1 MSHGT
6 PSHSTRFDIDAEKE
20 IEQGIVYGGL
30 WGMFLQFHSDSEG
43 AIPHQLSRHATAHAA
58 SKRQYRRVNS
68 LIAFM
73 HAVDYLCPWQE
84 CKAKKVKAV

>member
-1 MSHGT
+1 MSHG
-6 PSHSTRFDIDAEKE
+6 TRFDIDAEKE

-43 AIPHQLSRHATAHAA
+43 AIPHQLSRHATAHAV

-73 HAVDYLCPWQE
+73 HAVDYLYLWQE
-84 CKAKKVKAV
+84 GKAKKVEAA